1 MFAQAIHDFLLPFVY
16 ENTRLLMKYKEIE
29 TAEDAERKEANKA
42 YHDELKSIKG
52 KGDGH
57 VHTPFHCMGFPF
69 RGGVYDEVKWTIR
82 LFHCVKDHIPI
93 TKYI

>member
-1 MFAQAIHDFLLPFVY
+1 
-16 ENTRLLMKYKEIE
+16 MKYKEIG

-42 YHDELKSIKG
+42 YHDELKSIKD

-57 VHTPFHCMGFPF
+57 VIIVHAPFHCMGFPF
-69 RGGVYDEVKWTIR
+69 CGGVYDKVEWTIR
-82 LFHCVKDHIPI
+82 LFHCVKDHLTI